1 MIYNKLHEK
10 LAAETTHMIVSIN
23 GSANTTLD
31 FTNEADVKTALKTLL
46 TAATITTEINVI
58 IA

>member
-1 MIYNKLHEK
+1 M
-10 LAAETTHMIVSIN
+10 MVSIN
-23 GSANTTLD
+23 GSASTDLD
-31 FTNEADVKTALKTLL
+31 FADEAAVKTALKNLL